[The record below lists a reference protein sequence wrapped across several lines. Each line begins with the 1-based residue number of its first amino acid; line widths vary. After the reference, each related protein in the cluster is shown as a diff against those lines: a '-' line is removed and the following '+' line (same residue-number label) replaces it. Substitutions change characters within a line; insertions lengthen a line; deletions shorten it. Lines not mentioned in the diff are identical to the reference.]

1 MLISLSSSSSR
12 LMAWMII
19 VSTLSALNFSL
30 YLRITY
36 TLQEPPSKAVRKTQD
51 HSVHVLVGNGTIRAV
66 IWLRIPRISSLIL
79 LLLTHLMSSSSLIRP
94 ASFGSGHSQLVLQV
108 RLHDGLLE
116 ELLQG
121 VVQRAIDQGRSSG
134 QSLLFTPRLETNL
147 RRVIELFEVDQLHPK
162 PMTSSLLSPTRMK
175 QTRASRTPG
184 R

>member
-1 MLISLSSSSSR
+1 M
-12 LMAWMII
+12 
-19 VSTLSALNFSL
+19 
-30 YLRITY
+30 
-36 TLQEPPSKAVRKTQD
+36 
-51 HSVHVLVGNGTIRAV
+51 HVLVRDRVDEARHLVANATHKLVDVVVVHALDVQSILDQTRQ
-66 IWLRIPRISSLIL
+66 LRI
-79 LLLTHLMSSSSLIRP
+79 
-94 ASFGSGHSQLVLQV
+94 GNSQLVLQV

-147 RRVIELFEVDQLHPK
+147 RRVLELLEVDQLHPK
-162 PMTSSLLSPTRMK
+162 PMTSSLLSPTQMK